1 MAVWCSVARR
11 SAAGAPCSI
20 AHRVGS
26 YNGGHRFVV
35 GAHPVGDRT
44 VTVLLHPSIT
54 ERIAALATS
63 WLRSVTHGAGSCNN
77 AAAYQSRKRTISAR
91 ALAALAVTAA
101 KSPALIHSLAT
112 LHETHTHSTFD
123 RKSVV

>member
-1 MAVWCSVARR
+1 MQRRHTRAWVAPMAVWCSVARR

-77 AAAYQSRKRTISAR
+77 AAARSEERRVGKGGGRTWRSRG
-91 ALAALAVTAA
+91 
-101 KSPALIHSLAT
+101 
-112 LHETHTHSTFD
+112 
-123 RKSVV
+123 